1 MTEQT
6 KAQRLA
12 DLLDAEQLRTV
23 SLDIMHND
31 AATELRR
38 LDALNAEL
46 AAALQ
51 WYVDTDDVIESMA
64 GNEPWIEG
72 KHKAQAAL
80 AKAKEQT

>member
-1 MTEQT
+1 MTEKS

-12 DLLDAEQLRTV
+12 DILQHKIPSIECLEQ
-23 SLDIMHND
+23 S
-31 AATELRR
+31 AAELRR
-38 LDALNAEL
+38 LDALVGEL
-46 AAALQ
+46 VGALQ

-80 AKAKEQT
+80 AKARLHT